1 MQTKT
6 KTQRNRCTPM
16 KAVRKSSDKKVAKKT
31 TTAKSNATA
40 PTKAARFRK
49 SDCPKTI
56 TLTLTK
62 TKMGYSI
69 RESFIVNRVNQH
81 TSRLVPA
88 NVRTITTAI
97 HNLGII

>member
-16 KAVRKSSDKKVAKKT
+16 KAVRKPSTKKVAK
-31 TTAKSNATA
+31 TTATKSTD
-40 PTKAARFRK
+40 PTRAARFRK

-69 RESFIVNRVNQH
+69 RESFIVSRVNQH
-81 TSRLVPA
+81 ASRLVPA
-88 NVRTITTAI
+88 NVRAITTAI

>member
-1 MQTKT
+1 
-6 KTQRNRCTPM
+6 M
-16 KAVRKSSDKKVAKKT
+16 KAVRTPSTKKATKT
-31 TTAKSNATA
+31 TATQSTA
-40 PTKAARFRK
+40 PKKAARFRK

-56 TLTLTK
+56 TLTLTR

-81 TSRLVPA
+81 ASRLVPA
-88 NVRTITTAI
+88 NVHTITTAI

>member
-16 KAVRKSSDKKVAKKT
+16 KAVRKPSTQKVAKT
-31 TTAKSNATA
+31 TTKTSCSSPKKI
-40 PTKAARFRK
+40 PTFRK
-49 SDCPKTI
+49 SDCPKVI

-81 TSRLVPA
+81 ASRLVPA
-88 NVRTITTAI
+88 NVQTITTAI
-97 HNLGII
+97 NNLGII